1 MTEKSGKK
9 FIRGIIIL
17 ALVVA
22 FLMGLGWFL
31 GKKNKENRLDE
42 TADKPAGEPFFIS
55 ENTWKEE
62 PAAVSVP
69 HQVMVDSETVDA
81 KYARYNHMWVCSY
94 CETLNRCLPG
104 DNMFMPV
111 QETAAVSQPALRG
124 NLLKK
129 RTAEQVNKGQP
140 ECIACGK
147 QRIRRI

>member
-1 MTEKSGKK
+1 MTEKIGKK

-31 GKKNKENRLDE
+31 GKKNKENSVDE

-55 ENTWKEE
+55 GKTWQEE
-62 PAAVSVP
+62 SAALPIP
-69 HQVMVDSETVDA
+69 HQEMLDSETVDA
-81 KYARYNHMWVCSY
+81 KFARYNHMWVCSY

-104 DNMFMPV
+104 DSMFMPV
-111 QETAAVSQPALRG
+111 QETVAAPQPMLRG

-129 RTAEQVNKGQP
+129 RTAEQANKGLP

-147 QRIRRI
+147 PRTRRV

>member
-1 MTEKSGKK
+1 MTEKSGKQ
-9 FIRGIIIL
+9 FFRGIIIL
-17 ALVVA
+17 AWVVA
-22 FLMGLGWFL
+22 FLMGIGWFL
-31 GKKNKENRLDE
+31 GKKSKEE
-42 TADKPAGEPFFIS
+42 TAADEYFLPES
-55 ENTWKEE
+55 NREE
-62 PAAVSVP
+62 AAAAVPVP
-69 HQVMVDSETVDA
+69 YQVMLDSETVDA